1 MGTRRFY
8 FCQRHNTTRP
18 ANQRRTMGKK
28 SKRRGGGTSDGARG
42 RTKARCGTIGGDAN
56 AGTLALAPAGGAG
69 TRKASKSETEEALA
83 LLESVRPLDSL
94 KGVDSTNEDPN
105 KCAWCD
111 GKIVFSTESHSSFH
125 MVCCGKRSCKS
136 CCEKITSNSC
146 ETHVSAADLL
156 GERRCVFCNV
166 LKRETNATLMGEAKS
181 GKSWAQYLVACICL
195 GPEKRRFGTPENA
208 FTWLKKAAAQNHPE
222 SIHRLA
228 WMYMDG
234 EGNCP
239 RDLAIA
245 RAYARKVGVVHADM
259 RLLCSQTLINIAE
272 AYLSDGDEDEA
283 VAVLE
288 DVVRDADD
296 VGLDL
301 DCCKRVDWVLFE
313 ASSDAS
319 CASLSRIQSRCFRLG
334 EIKFAILACLN
345 HHDIGEFALSKLW
358 LELAL
363 KTRHG
368 FRGFIKLGGNDECV
382 WSDTEERRKRIRSE
396 LREIR
401 NACGGCGSAL
411 KGERRQYCRG
421 CRAYCYCS
429 RECQKL
435 HWSRADNGHREE
447 CKEVQEEARKIWQ
460 AIEDGTLR
468 MPEVEK

>member
-1 MGTRRFY
+1 
-8 FCQRHNTTRP
+8 
-18 ANQRRTMGKK
+18 MGKK
-28 SKRRGGGTSDGARG
+28 SKRRGGGTSNGGRA
-42 RTKARCGTIGGDAN
+42 RTKARGGTIGGDSNGSASG
-56 AGTLALAPAGGAG
+56 ARPAA
-69 TRKASKSETEEALA
+69 RKASNRKSETEEALA
-83 LLESVRPLDSL
+83 LLESVTPLDSL
-94 KGVDSTNEDPN
+94 KGIVSTNDDPC
-105 KCAWCD
+105 KCAWCG
-111 GKIVFSTESHSSFH
+111 GKIIFSTDAHFNF
-125 MVCCGKRSCKS
+125 CCGRRSCGGP
-136 CCEKITSNSC
+136 CREKIKSNSC
-146 ETHVSAADLL
+146 ETHASDLL

-166 LKRETNATLMGEAKS
+166 LGRETNTALIGEAKS
-181 GKSWAQYLVACICL
+181 GKSWAQYLFACICL
-195 GPEKRRFGTPENA
+195 RPEKRRFGKPENA

-259 RLLCSQTLINIAE
+259 RLLCSQTLIDIAE

-468 MPEVEK
+468 MPEVGE